1 MSDERKTTDLLE
13 VTAGRGLDCGQR
25 ATDEECH
32 DAYAPWDHGVHKYI
46 LITTI
51 SRRYAYNLRC
61 VVLLTNLTYKPSN
74 TSNTS

>member
-1 MSDERKTTDLLE
+1 MGNGQLTKSVMMRMH
-13 VTAGRGLDCGQR
+13 RGTMG
-25 ATDEECH
+25 
-32 DAYAPWDHGVHKYI
+32 YI

-74 TSNTS
+74 TVILLEVVDNIPTLLQLMEIVEFDK